1 LIRDS
6 TSPDA
11 SGCNAGVKHALVVP
25 DTPNAGSGAI
35 GVVVTLVVM
44 CAQVVSQSTIV
55 AVSVGARKER
65 FGRRMLG
72 VPALDVVHRGS

>member
-1 LIRDS
+1 MAFVAC
-6 TSPDA
+6 DA
-11 SGCNAGVKHALVVP
+11 QI
-25 DTPNAGSGAI
+25 AGSGAI

-72 VPALDVVHRGS
+72 VPALDVVNRGFMTARSDGFQAF